1 MMFKMLVVFF
11 FFITL
16 AFSESH
22 TPTKNKTIDI
32 DKLSQKAKMEHKHVL
47 LFFHKFGC
55 GFCEKMIDVT
65 LENTKVDNLIKKHFI
80 FVDINIDDEG
90 TMKYKSFVGDKH
102 AYAKLLGVSLYP
114 TVMVIDDNN
123 RIVDSVIGYRGKESF
138 LKVLLYLKSKSYK
151 SMGFEAFKTK
161 LDFESDR

>member
-1 MMFKMLVVFF
+1 MFKILVVFF
-11 FFITL
+11 LFITL

-22 TPTKNKTIDI
+22 TPIKNKTVNIDT
-32 DKLSQKAKMEHKHVL
+32 LSQKAKSEHKHVL

-65 LENTKVDNLIKKHFI
+65 LENNKVDSLIKKHFI

-90 TMKYKSFVGDKH
+90 RVKHKSFVGDKH
-102 AYAKLLGVSLYP
+102 AYAKSLGISLYP
-114 TVMVIDDNN
+114 TVMFLDGNN
-123 RIVDSVIGYRGKESF
+123 HIVHSVIGYRGKESF